1 MDEVKIEILG
11 VEFAESLVKSRLDVL
26 GSMEGIPKLG
36 SQPEVF
42 TGNTTGFDGL
52 ADFFFVLNKFT
63 Y

>member
-11 VEFAESLVKSRLDVL
+11 IELAESLVKSRLDVL

-42 TGNTTGFDGL
+42 TRNTTGFDGF

-63 Y
+63 H